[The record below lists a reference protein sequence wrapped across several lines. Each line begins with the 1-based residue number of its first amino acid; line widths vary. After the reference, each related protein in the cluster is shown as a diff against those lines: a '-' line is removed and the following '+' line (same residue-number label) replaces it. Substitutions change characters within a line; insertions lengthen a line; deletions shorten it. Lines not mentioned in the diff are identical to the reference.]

1 MAFRLGNN
9 NVDVGM
15 GGSNI
20 DTDTFNLTYY
30 STSQIENDSKS
41 EDIVIG
47 FGKLKLDM
55 LTVLDDKHMKASR
68 DGRQIYTTSKIKDEI
83 KKDDNDIFS
92 SIIDLSRVN
101 EAGYGTIQTA
111 KPSNATI
118 RASNNGNDQ
127 RDFTNAQQ
135 DAKRDS
141 SNPQRYVAGSNKQAT
156 GQGAVRQ
163 SSNPDPDDEQ
173 RAQNAMQANV
183 NAQEIERLKQL
194 AMGGR

>member
-1 MAFRLGNN
+1 MEIVNN
-9 NVDVGM
+9 STIDSVIDFANVKFGLEIKKDDIAEQLKGLSF
-15 GGSNI
+15 G
-20 DTDTFNLTYY
+20 DT
-30 STSQIENDSKS
+30 
-41 EDIVIG
+41 
-47 FGKLKLDM
+47 LKL
-55 LTVLDDKHMKASR
+55 LDA
-68 DGRQIYTTSKIKDEI
+68 I

-163 SSNPDPDDEQ
+163 SSDPDPDDVQ
-173 RAQNAMQANV
+173 RAQNSQTAGQAVNQANA